1 MKISRKDLAG
11 MIDHTLLA
19 PTATE
24 EQITVLCEEAKEYGF
39 ASVCVNSCWVS
50 LCRGLLEHSE
60 VKVCS
65 VVGFPLGA
73 MATPAKAYE
82 AGRAVEDGAHEID
95 MVMNVGKFLSGTPE
109 DFNYVGDDIRA
120 VVKAGSGNPVKV
132 ILETGYLSDE
142 QVVKACGIAQKA
154 GAHFVKTS
162 TGFGPPFEMRHIVLM
177 RRTVGG
183 TMGVK
188 AAGGIKTYEKA
199 VEVIQA
205 GASRIGASA
214 GAAIVKSAE

>member
-1 MKISRKDLAG
+1 MNISKKDLAR

-19 PTATE
+19 STATQ
-24 EQITVLCEEAKEYGF
+24 EQITILCEEGREYGF

-50 LCRGLLEHSE
+50 LCRSLLEHGE
-60 VKVCS
+60 VTVCS

-82 AGRAVEDGAHEID
+82 AGRAVEDGANEID

-109 DFNYVGDDIRA
+109 DLIYVKNDIQA
-120 VVKAGSGNPVKV
+120 VVEAASGNLVKV
-132 ILETGYLSDE
+132 ILETGHLSDE
-142 QVVKACGIAQKA
+142 QVVTACRIAQEA

-162 TGFGPPFEMRHIVLM
+162 TGFGPPFEMKHILLM
-177 RRTVGG
+177 RKTVGDA
-183 TMGVK
+183 MGVK
-188 AAGGIKTYEKA
+188 AAGGIRTYEKA
-199 VEVIQA
+199 VEVVQA

-214 GAAIVKSAE
+214 GVAIVKGAA

>member
-1 MKISRKDLAG
+1 MSKKDLAKV
-11 MIDHTLLA
+11 IDHTLLA
-19 PTATE
+19 STATQ
-24 EQITVLCEEAKEYGF
+24 EQITVLCEEGKEHGF

-50 LCRGLLEHSE
+50 LCKSLLENCE

-82 AGRAVEDGAHEID
+82 AERAVKDGADEID
-95 MVMNVGKFLSGTPE
+95 MVMNVGKFLSGTPG
-109 DFNYVGDDIRA
+109 DLIYVKSDIKA
-120 VVKAGSGNPVKV
+120 VVEAASGNPVKV
-132 ILETGYLSDE
+132 ILETGHLSDE
-142 QVVKACGIAQKA
+142 QVAMACRIAQEA

-162 TGFGPPFEMRHIVLM
+162 TGFGPPFEMKHVTLM
-177 RRTVGG
+177 RKAVGD

-214 GAAIVKSAE
+214 GVAIVKAAL

>member
-1 MKISRKDLAG
+1 MKISKKDLAG

-19 PTATE
+19 STATQDKIAVICKE
-24 EQITVLCEEAKEYGF
+24 GKEYGF

-50 LCRGLLEHSE
+50 LCKSLLESCE

-73 MATPAKAYE
+73 MATAAKAYE
-82 AGRAVEDGAHEID
+82 AGRAVQDGADEID
-95 MVMNVGKFLSGTPE
+95 MVMNVGKLLPGTPE
-109 DFNYVGDDIRA
+109 DLLYVKNDIKA
-120 VVKAGSGNPVKV
+120 VVEVASGNPVKV

-142 QVVKACGIAQKA
+142 QVVTACRIAEDA

-162 TGFGPPFEMRHIVLM
+162 TGFGPPFEMKHIRLM
-177 RRTVGG
+177 RSTVGN

-199 VEVIQA
+199 IEVIQA

-214 GAAIVKSAE
+214 GVTIVKGAE